1 MPTDRRCAVTKA
13 GTDDVQRVLAKMT
26 YKVDIY
32 PDICFHPTKMFW
44 CEWTCVFQIFPGLQ
58 VSVTTSES
66 RLHNR
71 FCVLHSR
78 WHPTTRD
85 AVGLRNLSDDTVR
98 YIAIVQPTEWH
109 TSGVHQLW
117 WGWTGRYFKNTY
129 DLLNLRALKFSHFQ
143 CMGKVF
149 VWNFKGY
156 LWNSTQN
163 ILPIHWKIFFFAK
176 HINFKSSSV

>member
-44 CEWTCVFQIFPGLQ
+44 CEWTCVVQIFPGLQ

-129 DLLNLRALKFSHFQ
+129 DLLNLRALKFSHFSMYGQ
-143 CMGKVF
+143 GICVEFQRVPLKF
-149 VWNFKGY
+149 HTKYFTHTLKD
-156 LWNSTQN
+156 
-163 ILPIHWKIFFFAK
+163 IFFAK
-176 HINFKSSSV
+176 HINFKSSSI